1 MECKKLNL
9 NQTVMIGK
17 ADLRIFG
24 RKSETSHIDRDEL
37 CMVEEET
44 RQQARVCESAWVMN
58 FFPFSYLDLI

>member
-1 MECKKLNL
+1 
-9 NQTVMIGK
+9 MIGK